1 MIAGVQI
8 SEFERERGG
17 GGETAIKLEV
27 NEMPGNYSALVMCG
41 ELALWPPPEHL
52 AHLAR

>member
-1 MIAGVQI
+1 M
-8 SEFERERGG
+8 SLSERERWGEG
-17 GGETAIKLEV
+17 EEGETAIKLVV

-52 AHLAR
+52 AR